1 MEGDANERA
10 TKEALN
16 AASLANEAISALERG
31 EPQAAT
37 KLMTGA
43 RKKAE
48 EVADLLQGLPERTPE
63 A

>member
-1 MEGDANERA
+1 MEFDANERA

-16 AASLANEAISALERG
+16 AASWANEAISALERG

-48 EVADLLQGLPERTPE
+48 KVADLLQGLPERTPE

>member
-1 MEGDANERA
+1 MEGDATQRA
-10 TKEALN
+10 AREALN
-16 AASLANEAISALERG
+16 AASLAHEAISALERG

-48 EVADLLQGLPERTPE
+48 EVADLLQSPPERASE